1 LILAETGAEAGSI
14 QIAGTDQVA
23 QLPFF
28 IVACDYTLIGEELYA
43 ASAYLGRE
51 PILLGSLK
59 AQDYAKAAVII
70 LAALGLLAASLDW
83 MAFINLFSVT
93 S

>member
-1 LILAETGAEAGSI
+1 
-14 QIAGTDQVA
+14 
-23 QLPFF
+23 PFF

-59 AQDYAKAAVII
+59 AQDLAKAAILVLAVIGMV
-70 LAALGLLAASLDW
+70 AANLGWTWFTD
-83 MAFINLFSVT
+83 MFFVVE
-93 S
+93 